1 MVLRD
6 YNISV
11 CDLIPET
18 LWQKPKVYIF
28 SYKKEPKKQ
37 FWVVLYIRR
46 IEKANGN
53 EPKEDKPAVLMR
65 PQECY
70 ALFQSN

>member
-28 SYKKEPKKQ
+28 SKKKAKKQ
-37 FWVVLYIRR
+37 FWVVLYIWR
-46 IEKANGN
+46 IKKANGN
-53 EPKEDKPAVLMR
+53 ELEEDKPAVLMR

>member
-6 YNISV
+6 CNISV

-28 SYKKEPKKQ
+28 SKKKSQKI
-37 FWVVLYIRR
+37 VLGGLVYL
-46 IEKANGN
+46 ENG
-53 EPKEDKPAVLMR
+53 K
-65 PQECY
+65 
-70 ALFQSN
+70 S